1 MILTQFDPQTIYVIA
16 AILSGTAAICV
27 GVAMV
32 RIKRSHRAKTGMTEA
47 IYQISQNLAELQHAV
62 SALAQQID
70 DQQMWSGK
78 QQKTKQPATKV
89 DRAITLAELGV
100 SASNIQQETGLPEID
115 VSAIIRF
122 HTTSRSDQSPD
133 RATHDEAVS
142 IQ

>member
-1 MILTQFDPQTIYVIA
+1 MILTQVDPQTIYAIA

-32 RIKRSHRAKTGMTEA
+32 RIKRSRRAKTGVADA

-62 SALAQQID
+62 SALAKQID
-70 DQQMWSGK
+70 DQHARSGK
-78 QQKTKQPATKV
+78 QQKTKQPAIKV
-89 DRAITLAELGV
+89 DRAIALAELGV

-122 HTTSRSDQSPD
+122 HTTSRSDQSPN
-133 RATHDEAVS
+133 RATHDKGVA